1 MPWTETTR
9 HQYERHNE
17 RYSSDVTD
25 EDRAVI
31 FPLLPS
37 PDKSGRPQEIEL
49 RDVWDGI
56 GDIAAAGGAWSLLPK
71 DFPPVS
77 TGSVLFPQLA

>member
-9 HQYERHNE
+9 RQYERHNE

-31 FPLLPS
+31 FSAFTRPRQIGAA
-37 PDKSGRPQEIEL
+37 SG
-49 RDVWDGI
+49 
-56 GDIAAAGGAWSLLPK
+56 S
-71 DFPPVS
+71 
-77 TGSVLFPQLA
+77 

>member
-1 MPWTETTR
+1 MPWIETTR
-9 HQYERHNE
+9 RQYERHNE

-37 PDKSGRPQEIEL
+37 TQLRQIGAASG
-49 RDVWDGI
+49 G
-56 GDIAAAGGAWSLLPK
+56 
-71 DFPPVS
+71 
-77 TGSVLFPQLA
+77 